1 MRTETFT
8 ASDGTEIAFHRIDGG
23 DADASRDRA
32 APPAIVVGGGPLRG
46 VEYLEDLAGVA
57 ADRPL
62 VVLHP
67 RGTPTTGGTSR
78 GFWRDADDL
87 VELADRLGLA
97 EADVVAHS
105 AGTRLALAALARHPE
120 RVRTLALLTPAA
132 AWFVDVERDGVEIGR
147 ARRDPL
153 VDAALASL
161 TGDEPVD
168 QAGFD
173 RAREIEGPAGYARWG
188 ERERVHS
195 AVGAWSLASID
206 GWFSDIP
213 EDAVARILAAP
224 RHPTLVIAGDQ
235 DILVGV
241 RTVEA
246 YAAALGAD
254 LVMLDS
260 CGHYPWVEQPAAF
273 RSALGGWLTQD

>member
-1 MRTETFT
+1 MMPMRTETFT
-8 ASDGTEIAFHRIDGG
+8 TSDGTQLAFHRIGDSADGV
-23 DADASRDRA
+23 S
-32 APPAIVVGGGPLRG
+32 PALFVPGGPLRG
-46 VEYLEDLAGVA
+46 AEYLEDLAGVG
-57 ADRPL
+57 ADRPI

-67 RGTPTTGGTSR
+67 RGTPTIGGASR

-87 VELADRLGLA
+87 VELADALGLA
-97 EADVVAHS
+97 EFDLVAHS
-105 AGTRLALAALARHPE
+105 AGTRLALAALARHGE
-120 RVRTLALLTPAA
+120 RIRTLALVTPAA
-132 AWFVDVERDGVEIGR
+132 AWFVDVDRDSLEIGR

-153 VDAALASL
+153 VDAALDSL
-161 TGDEPVD
+161 VGEDPVD

-173 RAREIEGPAGYARWG
+173 RAREIEGPAGYAAWN
-188 ERERVHS
+188 ERERAHA
-195 AVGAWSLASID
+195 AVGDWSLASIG
-206 GWFSDIP
+206 GWFSDVP

-254 LVMLDS
+254 LVMLDA

-273 RSALGGWLTQD
+273 RAALGGWLARG